1 MATKTPNLS
10 AAASSRRSMPPPPTP
25 AAALSPPFSAA
36 PLRARLGAAAVAVA
50 GADSSSS
57 PVEQPCVRLWE
68 WWLARVEGEERKL
81 AVSGYTEKNYAFTS
95 APIAKRYEP
104 LTLEDEDGVVVLLV
118 GSMSLPRMHEN
129 GFSAQICEK
138 FMIGFPYWWKTWDS
152 HMGNFPN
159 FFIDP
164 REGSTQFYLQKF
176 QLGNFLEK
184 LGPSF
189 IQNLLHDAK
198 NNTFDEADT
207 FTGCSRF
214 EEYTCGSD
222 ISTEEKSAESND
234 ARPALVASDVD
245 NVETDLI
252 ASSPS
257 QQKDNVDSHCNLILG
272 PTETCT
278 SDETCKETGNQNDTV
293 HPDAV
298 ELEAGSHLVNS
309 NLIFSSSPDCMPSG
323 LEDGNTSAG
332 NSEGMVSKSLLDA
345 VPPEKDNFC
354 SDIAGTLQ
362 GVEPLSYE
370 STPLASLKNQV
381 CLEGTE
387 LITVTQKAVPNED
400 TSTPVHSDAQSLEKS
415 FSSRCIVNLL
425 SFYVEKQIVGPAEK
439 QRSAQKLLRTPTKS
453 PMARSPI
460 LYAHHLPLTRARAH
474 SLSISTPESLKMKKT
489 KSGRVVVPPLD
500 PGSERIVYNMDGM
513 ISGVSPVFQ
522 SPLEGSHARKRK
534 RRAL

>member
-1 MATKTPNLS
+1 MATRTPNLS
-10 AAASSRRSMPPPPTP
+10 AAARSRRSMPPPPTP
-25 AAALSPPFSAA
+25 AAALSPPFSPA
-36 PLRARLGAAAVAVA
+36 PLRARRGAVA
-50 GADSSSS
+50 GAGADSSSSS

-81 AVSGYTEKNYAFTS
+81 AVSGYTEKNDAFTS

-104 LTLEDEDGVVVLLV
+104 LTIEDEDGVVVLLV
-118 GSMSLPRMHEN
+118 GSLSLPRMHEN
-129 GFSAQICEK
+129 GFSAQICER
-138 FMIGFPYWWKTWDS
+138 FMIGFPFWWETWDS
-152 HMGNFPN
+152 HMKNFPE

-176 QLGNFLEK
+176 QLGNFLET

-189 IQNLLHDAK
+189 IQNLLKDAK
-198 NNTFDEADT
+198 NNTFDEAGT
-207 FTGCSRF
+207 FTECSRF

-222 ISTEEKSAESND
+222 ISTKEKSAESND
-234 ARPALVASDVD
+234 ARPALVASEVD

-257 QQKDNVDSHCNLILG
+257 QQKDNVDIHCNLILG
-272 PTETCT
+272 PTDACT
-278 SDETCKETGNQNDTV
+278 SDETCQETGNQNDTI
-293 HPDAV
+293 HPAAV
-298 ELEAGSHLVNS
+298 ELEAGGHLVNS
-309 NLIFSSSPDCMPSG
+309 NLIFNRSPDCMPRG
-323 LEDGNTSAG
+323 LEDENTSAG
-332 NSEGMVSKSLLDA
+332 NSEGMVSKCLLDA

-400 TSTPVHSDAQSLEKS
+400 TSTPVHSDAQSLEK
-415 FSSRCIVNLL
+415 
-425 SFYVEKQIVGPAEK
+425 IVGPAEK
-439 QRSAQKLLRTPTKS
+439 QKSAQNLLRTPTKS

-460 LYAHHLPLTRARAH
+460 LYVRSSLTPSKAKV
-474 SLSISTPESLKMKKT
+474 LSAPKIETLQLRSSR
-489 KSGRVVVPPLD
+489 SGRLIVPRLD
-500 PGSERIVYNMDGM
+500 PATQSIIYNTDGS
-513 ISGVSPVFQ
+513 ISGVTNSELQRPQ
-522 SPLEGSHARKRK
+522 GCESERPAK
-534 RRAL
+534 RRRKSQCPTPYRGRLLQFDGNI

>member
-400 TSTPVHSDAQSLEKS
+400 TSTPVHSDAQSLEK
-415 FSSRCIVNLL
+415 
-425 SFYVEKQIVGPAEK
+425 IVGPAEK

-489 KSGRVVVPPLD
+489 KSGWYDFRRISCVSITSRRESCEKEKEK
-500 PGSERIVYNMDGM
+500 GSLSDFWTHTCCC
-513 ISGVSPVFQ
+513 SF
-522 SPLEGSHARKRK
+522 
-534 RRAL
+534 RRR

>member
-10 AAASSRRSMPPPPTP
+10 AAARSRRSMPPPPTP
-25 AAALSPPFSAA
+25 AAALSPPFSPT
-36 PLRARLGAAAVAVA
+36 PLRARRGAV
-50 GADSSSS
+50 ADSSSS
-57 PVEQPCVRLWE
+57 SSPPVEHPCVRLLE

-81 AVSGYTEKNYAFTS
+81 AVCGYTEKNEAFTS
-95 APIAKRYEP
+95 APIAKRHEP
-104 LTLEDEDGVVVLLV
+104 LTIQDEDGVVVLLV
-118 GSMSLPRMHEN
+118 GSLSYPRMHEN
-129 GFSAQICEK
+129 GFSAQICER
-138 FMIGFPYWWKTWDS
+138 FMIGFPYWWETWDS
-152 HMGNFPN
+152 HMENFPQ

-164 REGSTQFYLQKF
+164 REGSAQFYLQKF
-176 QLGNFLEK
+176 QLGKFLET

-189 IQNLLHDAK
+189 IQNLLKDDK
-198 NNTFDEADT
+198 NNTFNGADT
-207 FTGCSRF
+207 FAECSRF

-222 ISTEEKSAESND
+222 ISTQEKSAESND
-234 ARPALVASDVD
+234 ARPELVASEVD

-257 QQKDNVDSHCNLILG
+257 QQKDNADIHCNLVLG
-272 PTETCT
+272 PTEACT
-278 SDETCKETGNQNDTV
+278 SDGTCQETGNQNDTI
-293 HPDAV
+293 HPAAA
-298 ELEAGSHLVNS
+298 EREAGSHLVNS
-309 NLIFSSSPDCMPSG
+309 NLIFSRSPDCMPCG
-323 LEDGNTSAG
+323 LEDENTSAG
-332 NSEGMVSKSLLDA
+332 NSEGMVSKCLLDA

-362 GVEPLSYE
+362 GYE

-400 TSTPVHSDAQSLEKS
+400 TSTPVHSDAQSLEK
-415 FSSRCIVNLL
+415 
-425 SFYVEKQIVGPAEK
+425 IVGPAEK
-439 QRSAQKLLRTPTKS
+439 QKSAQKLLRTPTKS
-453 PMARSPI
+453 PMPRSPI

-489 KSGRVVVPPLD
+489 RSGRVVVPPFD
-500 PGSERIVYNMDGM
+500 PGSERIVYNMNGM
-513 ISGVSPVFQ
+513 ISGVSPVSQ